1 MIEYLYSLY
10 KEISMSE
17 LTRQEMMALR
27 DIVPSFMLLKVDT
40 SPLTPWII
48 SEKHVR
54 ILEALLTIKRQ
65 DQNGSDF
72 TSTDGIR
79 EHVEVTTGK
88 LYPYIDI
95 NSFANDL
102 HIRGYVDLAAQVDT
116 EEDVTVSSYRIN
128 NSGESLLQR
137 MAQ

>member
-1 MIEYLYSLY
+1 
-10 KEISMSE
+10 MSD
-17 LTRQEMMALR
+17 LTRQEKSALR
-27 DIVPSFMLLKVDT
+27 DIVPSFILLRVDT
-40 SPLTPWII
+40 TPLTPWII
-48 SEKHVR
+48 SKKHIR
-54 ILEALLTIKRQ
+54 ILGALLTIKRK
-65 DQNGSDF
+65 DQSGSDF

-79 EHVEVTTGK
+79 EHVALSTGK

-116 EEDVTVSSYRIN
+116 EEDVAVSSYRIN
-128 NSGESLLQR
+128 NSGESLLQS